1 MGVILSFKNNEN
13 SIELLKQHLSEVEV
27 GYPAGPGQIVEL
39 LADAWD
45 QFDKFDDTNMAG
57 YKLFRRM
64 ENVTWKPPCLSFQ
77 IERHGA
83 TVLGSTRADLYT
95 WSVDLDRRTAEIIGK
110 NRRQLYPTAKP
121 IRVKPIAADVGD
133 RICKGKDDPRL
144 TWIEPGQ
151 KVRVTL
157 ISCFPEDG
165 AHKMTTDNRRLNLR
179 KALNAYLN
187 PLGWQQESPTG
198 SPVFF
203 KGDVSGGLT
212 K

>member
-1 MGVILSFKNNEN
+1 MANILNFRNKN
-13 SIELLKQHLSEVEV
+13 SIELLKQHLSEAEV
-27 GYPAGPGQIVEL
+27 GYPADPGQIVEL

-45 QFDKFDDTNMAG
+45 QFDKFDDTKMAG

-121 IRVKPIAADVGD
+121 IRVKPIAEDVGD

-144 TWIEPGQ
+144 TWIEAGQ
-151 KVRVTL
+151 KVRVILT
-157 ISCFPEDG
+157 SCFPEG
-165 AHKMTTDNRRLNLR
+165 ACKMTTENRTRNLR

-187 PLGWQQESPTG
+187 PIGWQQESPTG
-198 SPVFF
+198 SPVFSNEY
-203 KGDVSGGLT
+203 GASAARI
-212 K
+212 